1 MLHLHPSIVCIEVCC
16 GNEVPYHKTQIKEE
30 SFQGYLKVN
39 LVFEKV
45 KYPYEFLLLIDHGR
59 IRLFLRK
66 KVFGKA
72 AKNYCNTEKWLYGH
86 LAF

>member
-1 MLHLHPSIVCIEVCC
+1 MCC
-16 GNEVPYHKTQIKEE
+16 GNEVPYPKTQIKEE
-30 SFQGYLKVN
+30 SFQGYLKTN
-39 LVFEKV
+39 FVFEKV

-59 IRLFLRK
+59 IRK

-72 AKNYCNTEKWLYGH
+72 GKKYCNTEKWLYGR